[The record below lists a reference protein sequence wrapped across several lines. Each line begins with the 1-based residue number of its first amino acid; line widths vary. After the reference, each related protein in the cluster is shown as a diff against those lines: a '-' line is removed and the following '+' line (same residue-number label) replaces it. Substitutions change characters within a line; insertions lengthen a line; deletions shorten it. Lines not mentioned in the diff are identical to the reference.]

1 MRIRTHEQ
9 SSIEGVVKGLMRS
22 LRSRPKDLEVLLGTF
37 QVSSAATGVGEA
49 VPRSILESP

>member
-37 QVSSAATGVGEA
+37 QVSSAATGVGESRA
-49 VPRSILESP
+49 KVDT